1 MNWLFYT
8 LLIGAGI
15 LSWYFLIIKPW
26 IDKRTGGRKKRNT

>member
-8 LLIGAGI
+8 LLVGAGI

-26 IDKRTGGRKKRNT
+26 LDKRKK